1 MKLREFRSKYMIRL
15 IHLRDKLIEK
25 YADQADRVNY
35 LVDVVMNKLK
45 NLRMFTLTDYLH
57 TLYTLCKEI
66 KEFCELIPSQE
77 EVDELMKEKEVEE

>member
-15 IHLRDKLIEK
+15 MHLRDKLLEK

-57 TLYTLCKEI
+57 TLYMLCKEFS
-66 KEFCELIPSQE
+66 EFCGLIPDPDE
-77 EVDELMKEKEVEE
+77 IDELMREKEVED